1 MQSRLPFDDVAWEQS
16 DNVYDEWRTKL
27 LKPENL
33 TEIALFVAKYHLGTP
48 VEVRTPLTGAYN
60 VAVVIDFRG
69 GGSTLI
75 RFPKP
80 GKVMFPEE
88 KVRNEVAVMRYIQA
102 HTSIPVPFILHWGTK
117 EQSPC
122 GLGPFIIME
131 YVDHDCDISDALNT
145 PGIPYEERPILDP
158 AIGEEK
164 LRKLYGQ
171 ISDVLLQLST
181 LSLSRIGSLIQ
192 DDEEDTWSVA
202 GRPLTSNMNEIVQ
215 LGTLPRSKLPDKS
228 ATFETS
234 SSYLTT
240 LANLHLRHLTHQRND
255 AIDSASDCRH
265 KYIARYLFR
274 KLSLKGG
281 LSHPEHNSGPFKLWC
296 DDQRPANMLV
306 NSNLELVAVIDWEF
320 TYSAPLEFSHAP
332 PWWLLIEQPKY
343 WPDGIDEWVTAY
355 EPRLQTFLAVL
366 REREDAFI
374 QEGRLE
380 DLQRLSVPMQESWES
395 GDFWVVY
402 AARKSFAFDAI
413 FWKYLDA
420 RFFGPMAG
428 LDGDGWERRAGLLDE
443 EEIMEI
449 DSFVDRKVDELKDR
463 VLAWEPKERL
473 GQVTPE

>member
-1 MQSRLPFDDVAWEQS
+1 MRPRLPFDDVAWEQS
-16 DNVYDEWRTKL
+16 DNVYEEWRTKL

-48 VEVRTPLTGAYN
+48 VKVRTPLTGAYN
-60 VAVVIDFRG
+60 VAVVVDFRG

-80 GKVMFPEE
+80 GRLMFPEE

-131 YVDHDCDISDALNT
+131 YVNHDCDISDALNT
-145 PGIPYEERPILDP
+145 PGIPSEDRPILDP
-158 AIGEEK
+158 AVDEGR

-171 ISDVLLQLST
+171 MADVLLQLSM
-181 LSLSRIGSLIQ
+181 LSFPKIGSLTQ
-192 DDEEDTWSVA
+192 DDDEDTLTVA
-202 GRPLTSNMNEIVQ
+202 ARPLTANMNEVVQ

-228 ATFETS
+228 AAFEAS

-240 LANLHLRHLTHQRND
+240 LANMHLRHLTYQRND
-255 AIDSASDCRH
+255 AIVSASDCCQ

-274 KLSLKGG
+274 KLSVEGK
-281 LSHPEHNSGPFKLWC
+281 LSRPEHNFGPFKLWC
-296 DDQRPANMLV
+296 DDLRPANMLI
-306 NSNLELVAVIDWEF
+306 NSNLELVSIIDREF
-320 TYSAPLEFSHAP
+320 AYAAPVEFSHAP
-332 PWWLLIEQPKY
+332 PWWLLIEQPEHWSEGLY
-343 WPDGIDEWVTAY
+343 AWATAY

-366 REREDAFI
+366 REREDVLI
-374 QEGRLE
+374 DEGRLKDQE
-380 DLQRLSVPMQESWES
+380 RLSLPMRESWDS

-402 AARKSFAFDAI
+402 AARKGFAFDAV

-420 RFFGPMAG
+420 RFFGAV
-428 LDGDGWERRAGLLDE
+428 DGVEGDEWERRAELLDKE
-443 EEIMEI
+443 ELMEI
-449 DSFVDRKVDELKDR
+449 DSFVDQKVVEMKTR
-463 VLAWEPKERL
+463 ALAWEPEEHL
-473 GQVTPE
+473 G

>member
-48 VEVRTPLTGAYN
+48 VEVRTPLTG
-60 VAVVIDFRG
+60 
-69 GGSTLI
+69 
-75 RFPKP
+75 
-80 GKVMFPEE
+80 KVMFPEE
-88 KVRNEVAVMRYIQA
+88 KVRNEVAIMRVLA
-102 HTSIPVPFILHWGTK
+102 GWGHLLSWST
-117 EQSPC
+117 
-122 GLGPFIIME
+122 LIMT
-131 YVDHDCDISDALNT
+131 DISDALNT
-145 PGIPYEERPILDP
+145 PEIPYEERPILDP
-158 AIGEEK
+158 SIDEEK
-164 LRKLYGQ
+164 LQKLYWQ

-181 LSLSRIGSLIQ
+181 LSFPRIGSLIQ
-192 DDEEDTWSVA
+192 GDEEDTWSVA

-255 AIDSASDCRH
+255 AIDSASDCRR

-274 KLSLKGG
+274 KLSLKGR
-281 LSHPEHNSGPFKLWC
+281 LSHPQHNSGPFKLWC
-296 DDQRPANMLV
+296 DDLRPANMLI

-320 TYSAPLEFSHAP
+320 TYSAPVEFSHAP
-332 PWWLLIEQPKY
+332 PWWLLIEQPEF

-380 DLQRLSVPMQESWES
+380 DQQRLSVPMQERWES

-449 DSFVDRKVDELKDR
+449 DSFVDRKVDELKNR
-463 VLAWEPKERL
+463 VLAWEPEERL